1 MKISEY
7 NQMMAYLTRP
17 ATPEQRKKY
26 NVGNKVETK
35 NTKKTEKKPV
45 EKQTIKVAMSET
57 PEEEAEMMLSGEAVE
72 FMKWLKKNKDKTYND
87 WLKDK
92 KAMLTPEQKKDPK
105 IIELPLPFTFQEE
118 LERMLEEEE
127 KNTEKDES
135 YKRGFDEGI
144 QSILRVRKV

>member
-1 MKISEY
+1 
-7 NQMMAYLTRP
+7 
-17 ATPEQRKKY
+17 
-26 NVGNKVETK
+26 
-35 NTKKTEKKPV
+35 
-45 EKQTIKVAMSET
+45 MSET

-118 LERMLEEEE
+118 LDRMLEEEE

>member
-26 NVGNKVETK
+26 N
-35 NTKKTEKKPV
+35 
-45 EKQTIKVAMSET
+45 
-57 PEEEAEMMLSGEAVE
+57 
-72 FMKWLKKNKDKTYND
+72 D

-92 KAMLTPEQKKDPK
+92 RAMLTPEQKKDPK

-118 LERMLEEEE
+118 LDRMLEEEE

>member
-1 MKISEY
+1 
-7 NQMMAYLTRP
+7 
-17 ATPEQRKKY
+17 
-26 NVGNKVETK
+26 
-35 NTKKTEKKPV
+35 
-45 EKQTIKVAMSET
+45 
-57 PEEEAEMMLSGEAVE
+57 MMLSGEAVE

-118 LERMLEEEE
+118 LDRMLEEEE